1 MVDTKYLKNNTV
13 VIQVPKQVLKD
24 NNRLANS
31 TTDKGNISN
40 DSIILKPTNNEKVKI
55 INDGNWIQK
64 ALSKKEEQK
73 GLPKRPVGRPA
84 KDAPIQPNVKK
95 PVGRPPAVKS
105 KSPQQKRP
113 RGRPRKQVAKPDN
126 QDDYKGLVKSLA
138 NDINIVND
146 RIYSNWNTDIPLRLE
161 VEAQQTQPS
170 VINLLMPVPQLAQL
184 PRKSKFILKPLPP
197 RISAPAIPQS
207 DLEQRP
213 SIPEP
218 VVVPDYPTSVPQMA
232 KTGTPVQQ
240 AKSKSSEPRAWQAR
254 SQTEE
259 EEEEIDLGQIN
270 YGSTTK
276 SSAKSKSSEGP
287 MAKTGPPV
295 QQARSKSSEPRAWQ
309 ARSQTEE
316 EEEEIDLGHINY
328 GSTTNSSAKSKSS
341 EGPMAK
347 VGPPVKASS
356 NSIGKKTKAVGILKR
371 LLYPFIN
378 RVSANITDRLLFYRK
393 LRRILELKDIPKQ
406 GCFSYKGPNFVLG
419 DTIILKKQ
427 IGSTSK
433 SGIVYLSNI
442 EDKPIYNFAVKI
454 SEENDTINKEIML
467 LQEVNKYVLK
477 QENPHFPIIYGVFR
491 CDDIKSEYT
500 KLSQSEKSAF
510 PELLTKL
517 ARNSKR
523 NKAVSV
529 LNELANGDLRSF
541 INDYGLN
548 DDLMT
553 NALVQNLIS
562 IVSFHSATNHFHN
575 DTHAGN
581 FLYHKIKKGG
591 YYHYKILDDD
601 YYIENMGFLWVI
613 WDYGL
618 ALPLTTSLKINLADD
633 NHNLMANTRRTD
645 NDGLIDNGL
654 TTDTYD
660 DLITKLMKDI
670 TGKKVVAY
678 MGKFTVEKYKKY
690 VANMLKVLKT
700 NGLLLTSIPT
710 SPINQEPFV
719 ITLPT

>member
-240 AKSKSSEPRAWQAR
+240 AK
-254 SQTEE
+254 
-259 EEEEIDLGQIN
+259 
-270 YGSTTK
+270 
-276 SSAKSKSSEGP
+276 
-287 MAKTGPPV
+287 
-295 QQARSKSSEPRAWQ
+295 SKSSEPRAWQ